1 VLRHPLFPVFVKDPG
16 VGDVQGVMQMTDD
29 PRVGRPR
36 RRDARDERLVE
47 AARHGDH
54 AAFTT
59 LVRRH
64 DDQMRALAWSVLR
77 DRTAMDDVL
86 QDAYLKAYRNLGRFR
101 GESRFSTWLHR
112 IVYRACL
119 DHIRRRRE
127 VIGLAEDDE
136 LPGPGR
142 PQGDV
147 DERLAIEQALAAL
160 DPETAAALVLVDRDG
175 HSYEEAG
182 LVLGI
187 PAGTVASRLHRGRRA
202 LRGVLDPT
210 RSDRHG
216 ENR

>member
-1 VLRHPLFPVFVKDPG
+1 MIQLTDEPVL
-16 VGDVQGVMQMTDD
+16 
-29 PRVGRPR
+29 GRLR
-36 RRDARDERLVE
+36 RRDTRDERLVE
-47 AARHGDH
+47 AARLGDH

-59 LVRRH
+59 LLQRH
-64 DDQMRALAWSVLR
+64 DDQMRALAWSVLL

-86 QDAYLKAYRNLGRFR
+86 QDAYLKAYRNLDRFR

-119 DHIRRRRE
+119 DHVRRRRD
-127 VIGLAEDDE
+127 VVGLADDAE
-136 LPGPGR
+136 PAASGR
-142 PQGDV
+142 AQGDV
-147 DERLAIEQALAAL
+147 DEHLALQQALATL

-182 LVLGI
+182 AVLGI

-202 LRGVLDPT
+202 LRAVLDPA

-216 ENR
+216 ETR

>member
-1 VLRHPLFPVFVKDPG
+1 MKDP
-16 VGDVQGVMQMTDD
+16 VVRDVQGPMQMTDD
-29 PRVGRPR
+29 PLVGRPR

-47 AARHGDH
+47 AARLGDQS
-54 AAFTT
+54 AFTT
-59 LVRRH
+59 LLRRH

-86 QDAYLKAYRNLGRFR
+86 QDAYIRAYRNLDRFR
-101 GESRFSTWLHR
+101 GDSRFSTWLHR

-127 VIGLAEDDE
+127 VVGLTDDAE
-136 LPGPGR
+136 LPATGR
-142 PQGDV
+142 DQADI
-147 DERLAIEQALAAL
+147 DERLALQQALATL

-202 LRGVLDPT
+202 LRAVLEPI

-216 ENR
+216 EIR

>member
-1 VLRHPLFPVFVKDPG
+1 
-16 VGDVQGVMQMTDD
+16 MQMTDD
-29 PRVGRPR
+29 PLVGRTR

-47 AARHGDH
+47 AARAGDH

-59 LVRRH
+59 LLQRH

-86 QDAYLKAYRNLGRFR
+86 QDAYLKAYRNLDRFR
-101 GESRFSTWLHR
+101 GASRFSTWLHR
-112 IVYRACL
+112 IVYRTCL
-119 DHIRRRRE
+119 DHVRRRRE
-127 VIGLAEDDE
+127 VVGLVDDAD
-136 LPGPGR
+136 PPATGR

-147 DERLAIEQALAAL
+147 DERLAIQQALATL

-175 HSYEEAG
+175 HSYEEAA
-182 LVLGI
+182 LVLDI

-202 LRGVLDPT
+202 LRAVLDPA

>member
-1 VLRHPLFPVFVKDPG
+1 MKDPG
-16 VGDVQGVMQMTDD
+16 VRDVQGVMQMTDD
-29 PRVGRPR
+29 PLVGRPR

-47 AARHGDH
+47 AARRGDH
-54 AAFTT
+54 AAFST
-59 LVRRH
+59 LLRRH

-86 QDAYLKAYRNLGRFR
+86 QDAYLKAYRNLDRFR
-101 GESRFSTWLHR
+101 GDARFSTWLHR
-112 IVYRACL
+112 IVYRSCL

-127 VIGLAEDDE
+127 VVGLADDAE
-136 LPGPGR
+136 PTAPGR
-142 PQGDV
+142 TQGDV
-147 DERLAIEQALAAL
+147 DERLAIEQALAGL

-182 LVLGI
+182 HVLGI

-202 LRGVLDPT
+202 LRAVLDPT

-216 ENR
+216 EIR